1 MKLRAILM
9 AAAMA
14 TTILA
19 STRVA
24 SAQQQVVASIPFD
37 FAAGAANLPAGDYSV
52 KAAGGNG
59 TLLLTNRDNPK
70 ISAFVA
76 ANAAVSADVQ
86 TQSKLVFHRYGDRY
100 FLSQVWTEG
109 ESTGK
114 QLPKTAREKE
124 SAMSAKADTGTVILV
139 ASLSTTPR

>member
-24 SAQQQVVASIPFD
+24 SAQQQVVATIPFA
-37 FAAGAANLPAGDYSV
+37 FAAGAANLPAGDYGV
-52 KAAGGNG
+52 KVAEANG
-59 TLLLTNRDNPK
+59 MLRLTNLDNPK
-70 ISAFVA
+70 VSAFVP
-76 ANAAVSADVQ
+76 ANAAGSSGIQDH
-86 TQSKLVFHRYGDRY
+86 SKLIFNRYGDRY
-100 FLSQVWTEG
+100 FLSQVWTAG
-109 ESTGK
+109 NSTGK
-114 QLPKTAREKE
+114 QLRKSAREKE
-124 SAMSAKADTGTVILV
+124 SAMIAKADTSQVILV